1 MPEEA
6 VSPQSAEAI
15 TKLQSELSNVQR
27 DLEAIKI
34 AGAFSAQKWFQNP
47 SVLISLLALLFSFG
61 TTGVSFYRINQ
72 QFVHDARTELR
83 GLIQRLNQLPREN
96 LEYYKKYADDP
107 QAQTSMSSFVNAENA
122 LVAKQ
127 AAEVI
132 ERIPGD
138 VGATEYSLVAYAL
151 NNSALVDKAIKLFE
165 QGLLV
170 SNDVNDEAALLRSYG
185 ATLINTGNIAKGRDQ
200 FKKALEVF
208 QKYTPMNQGYVEFTH
223 FYTELNWGN
232 AELSVRQCSE
242 AKRHLE
248 SAEHHLTALP
258 PGPVTESYKGELNL
272 LRQQIANCVPA

>member
-1 MPEEA
+1 MPEES
-6 VSPQSAEAI
+6 VSPQGAEAI
-15 TKLQSELSNVQR
+15 AKLQSELSNVQR

-61 TTGVSFYRINQ
+61 TTGVSFYRIHE

-107 QAQTSMSSFVNAENA
+107 QAQTSMSSFVNAENS

-132 ERIPGD
+132 DRIPGD

-151 NNSALVDKAIKLFE
+151 NNSALVDKAMKLFE

-185 ATLINTGNIAKGRDQ
+185 ATLINTGNIGKGRDQ

-223 FYTELNWGN
+223 FYTELNWGG
-232 AELSVRQCSE
+232 AELSIRQCGE

-248 SAEHHLTALP
+248 EAERHLISLP

-272 LRQQIANCVPA
+272 LRQQITNCVPA

>member
-6 VSPQSAEAI
+6 ASPQSAEAI